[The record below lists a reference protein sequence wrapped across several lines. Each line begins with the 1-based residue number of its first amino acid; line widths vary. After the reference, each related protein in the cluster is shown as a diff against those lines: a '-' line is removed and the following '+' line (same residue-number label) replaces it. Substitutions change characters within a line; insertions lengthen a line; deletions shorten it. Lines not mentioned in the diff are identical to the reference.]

1 MTKDFF
7 KIKYI
12 IKNTNGKK
20 MLSNDLSNRIK
31 EINTHLKLCVN

>member
-7 KIKYI
+7 LNKVYNK
-12 IKNTNGKK
+12 KHKWKK